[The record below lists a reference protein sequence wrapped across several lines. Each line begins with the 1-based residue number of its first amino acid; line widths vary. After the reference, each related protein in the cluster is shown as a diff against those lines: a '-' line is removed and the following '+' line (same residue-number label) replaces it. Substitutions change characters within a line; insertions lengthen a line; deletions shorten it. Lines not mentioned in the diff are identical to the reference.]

1 MCSPPNSTV
10 LWRTGS
16 EAIECQK
23 RAYGATE
30 VATWVQLDPSHSH
43 VSATRPMFGSCPPKR
58 TARPRLESKARPGP
72 VRGDGEVA
80 GCSCIQEVPSYS
92 QVSGSINPNRLKAPK
107 SSIRAR
113 AES

>member
-1 MCSPPNSTV
+1 ME
-10 LWRTGS
+10 W
-16 EAIECQK
+16 QK

-30 VATWVQLDPSHSH
+30 VAPWVQLDPSHSH

-92 QVSGSINPNRLKAPK
+92 QVSATINPHTFKPPTSTTRAP
-107 SSIRAR
+107 A
-113 AES
+113 AAYT